1 MPNYYLGLRKIV
13 AKLLFGFCESSAKLV
28 FGLKK
33 IVSKLL
39 FGLHELS
46 AKLVFGFKENSCQII
61 IWAL

>member
-1 MPNYYLGLRKIV
+1 MCLRKIV

-39 FGLHELS
+39 FGFYEVS
-46 AKLVFGFKENSCQII
+46 VKLVFGFKENSCQII